1 MVLWAQEP
9 MEDKTFG
16 NDCAG
21 ILDPKILMEKVKLKA
36 AGATSV
42 SDMLSTNI
50 CNESI
55 SEWID
60 KNFLDILF
68 LSAAKIIISAVQF
81 LFYFLDRRAGLQK

>member
-21 ILDPKILMEKVKLKA
+21 IEDPKILMEKVKLKA
-36 AGATSV
+36 GGATSV

-50 CNESI
+50 CNESV
-55 SEWID
+55 SE
-60 KNFLDILF
+60 
-68 LSAAKIIISAVQF
+68 
-81 LFYFLDRRAGLQK
+81 

>member
-1 MVLWAQEP
+1 MKALLICGFLTGKLPRFSIGAYYDHLGMVLWAQEP

-50 CNESI
+50 CNES
-55 SEWID
+55 
-60 KNFLDILF
+60 
-68 LSAAKIIISAVQF
+68 LSK
-81 LFYFLDRRAGLQK
+81 